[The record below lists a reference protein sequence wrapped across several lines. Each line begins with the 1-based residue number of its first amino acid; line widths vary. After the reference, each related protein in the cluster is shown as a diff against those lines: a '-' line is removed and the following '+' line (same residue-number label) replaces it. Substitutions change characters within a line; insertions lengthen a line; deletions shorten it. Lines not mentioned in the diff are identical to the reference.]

1 MKLTKRGK
9 RVRSVFLIIAIGV
22 GLYLAVLV
30 GTHFWWTT
38 AGFCWGSADKCLA
51 GGL

>member
-9 RVRSVFLIIAIGV
+9 RVRALLI
-22 GLYLAVLV
+22 LV
-30 GTHFWWTT
+30 GICAFIWWMVTGFWWTENGICIGT
-38 AGFCWGSADKCLA
+38 MTECLA